1 MRWGE
6 ETPTHKMH
14 PCKRSKLCYNP
25 SYEYHLEPTIYYPLS
40 TIQKNLHRRFLP
52 MSPFALQLMNGCLAS
67 DIEQENQNAFQ
78 ALQKAG
84 AIEEVNGLWKLGS
97 LYRTG
102 RLFMGKDG
110 RGYVEAAFKEQRDLL
125 VEPDFLGDARH
136 GDTVVVK
143 RIIARRGRASGKV
156 LMVIDKA
163 HLFTIAYTHRDESGN
178 FMILD
183 IRTGEPTYAKMEGMD
198 LKAFKLGTVLKVDID
213 TDNVLEVFGT
223 LDDPKV
229 DEKISLA
236 LYERE
241 DAFPEACV
249 AEAIEVES
257 EVTRSEHPDR
267 VDLTDLDFC
276 TIDPVTA
283 KDFDDAI
290 YFDLKNYTLYV
301 AIADVSHYVPYF
313 TKIDKEA
320 KKRGFTTYFPHK
332 SFPMLPRQLSE
343 NICSLQPRVDRLAF
357 VSKIELDRNT
367 LKPLHE
373 EFFEAIIHSK
383 YRFHYDQVDTLIA
396 TEGCDAKGTVAR
408 VLTWLLPLQKITL
421 RLRDRRLK
429 EGFDFRADETKLTID
444 ADHLLAGTH
453 IETGTPS
460 HSLVEECMLLANQAA
475 AKRFSGEEED
485 QLGIFR
491 IHEPPQLSKLE
502 ELLVQLASVGLY
514 VEEYEDSP
522 SLIRAIQKEAKKLGL
537 ANQVDAML
545 IKSLRQAS
553 YAAHNVGHFGL
564 GYRYYSHFTSPI
576 RRYSDL
582 ILHRMIKAQLQNDE
596 QEMEYLLRNIE
607 SLCARVSEL
616 ERKAV
621 KSEWDFRDRKFARWA
636 ATKFGEV
643 FEAEVVEIEESGDAK
658 AVLHADVQGVTVHLR
673 ADQVMLFDR
682 IKVRI
687 SDVSIPQ
694 AFIQCEFVEKLSREA
709 TELA

>member
-1 MRWGE
+1 
-6 ETPTHKMH
+6 
-14 PCKRSKLCYNP
+14 
-25 SYEYHLEPTIYYPLS
+25 
-40 TIQKNLHRRFLP
+40 
-52 MSPFALQLMNGCLAS
+52 MNGCLAS

-102 RLFMGKDG
+102 RLYMGKDG
-110 RGYVEAAFKEQRDLL
+110 RGYVEAEFKEQRDLL

-183 IRTGEPTYAKMEGMD
+183 IRTGEPTYAKMDGMD

-241 DAFPEACV
+241 DTFPEACV
-249 AEAIEVES
+249 TEAVEVES
-257 EVTRSEHPDR
+257 EVTRSEHPER

-313 TKIDKEA
+313 TEIDKEA

-332 SFPMLPRQLSE
+332 SFPMLPRELSE
-343 NICSLQPRVDRLAF
+343 NICSLKPRVDRLAF

-383 YRFHYDQVDTLIA
+383 HRFNYDQVDEIIA
-396 TEGCDAKGTVAR
+396 TEGHDAEGTVAR
-408 VLTWLLPLQKITL
+408 LLTWLLPLQKITV
-421 RLRDRRLK
+421 RLRNTRLK
-429 EGFDFRADETKLTID
+429 EGFDFRTDETKLTID
-444 ADHLLAGTH
+444 ANHLLVGTQ

-475 AKRFSGEEED
+475 AKRFAGEEED
-485 QLGIFR
+485 QPGIFR

-522 SLIRAIQKEAKKLGL
+522 SLIRAIQKEADKMGLG
-537 ANQVDAML
+537 AEVDAML

-616 ERKAV
+616 ERKEV

-636 ATKFGEV
+636 ATRIGEV
-643 FEAEVVEIEESGDAK
+643 FGAEVVEIGDSGDAK

-682 IKVRI
+682 VKVRI
-687 SDVSIPQ
+687 SEVSIPQ
-694 AFIQCEFVEKLSREA
+694 AFIQCEFVEKISREA
-709 TELA
+709 TEF

>member
-1 MRWGE
+1 M
-6 ETPTHKMH
+6 T
-14 PCKRSKLCYNP
+14 
-25 SYEYHLEPTIYYPLS
+25 
-40 TIQKNLHRRFLP
+40 
-52 MSPFALQLMNGCLAS
+52 PFAIQLINGCLES

-84 AIEEVNGLWKLGS
+84 AIEEIDGLWKLGS
-97 LYRTG
+97 LYRAG
-102 RLFMGKDG
+102 RLYMGKDG
-110 RGYVEAAFKEQRDLL
+110 RGYVEAEFKEQRDLL

-183 IRTGEPTYAKMEGMD
+183 IRTNEPTYAKMEGMD

-241 DAFPEACV
+241 DAFPEVCV
-249 AEAIEVES
+249 TEAIEVES

-267 VDLTDLDFC
+267 VDLTHLDFC

-313 TKIDKEA
+313 TEIDKEA
-320 KKRGFTTYFPHK
+320 KKRGFTTYLPHK
-332 SFPMLPRQLSE
+332 SFPMLPRELSE
-343 NICSLQPRVDRLAF
+343 NICSLKPRVDRLAF
-357 VSKIELDRNT
+357 VSKIELDRNS
-367 LKPLHE
+367 LKPLNE
-373 EFFEAIIHSK
+373 EFFEAVIHSK
-383 YRFHYDQVDTLIA
+383 HRFNYDQVDEIIA
-396 TEGCDAKGTVAR
+396 TEGRDAEGVVER
-408 VLTWLLPLQKITL
+408 LLTWLLPLQKITM
-421 RLRDRRLK
+421 RLRKTRLQN
-429 EGFDFRADETKLTID
+429 GFDFRTDETKLTID
-444 ADHLLAGTH
+444 ANHLLVGTQ

-460 HSLVEECMLLANQAA
+460 HSLIEECMLQANQAA
-475 AKRFSGEEED
+475 AKRFSGEGEED

-502 ELLVQLASVGLY
+502 ELLVQLASIGLY

-522 SLIRAIQKEAKKLGL
+522 SLIREIQKEAEKMGL
-537 ANQVDAML
+537 AAEVDAML

-582 ILHRMIKAQLQNDE
+582 ILHRLIKAQLSNDE
-596 QEMEYLLRNIE
+596 QETEYLLRNIE
-607 SLCARVSEL
+607 PLCARVSEL
-616 ERKAV
+616 ERKAT
-621 KSEWDFRDRKFARWA
+621 KAEWDFRDRKFARWA
-636 ATKFGEV
+636 ETQVGEV
-643 FEAEVVEIEESGDAK
+643 FGAEVVEIEESGDAK
-658 AVLHADVQGVTVHLR
+658 AILHADVQGVTVHLR

-682 IKVRI
+682 IRVRI
-687 SDVSIPQ
+687 SAVSIPQ
-694 AFIQCEFVEKLSREA
+694 AFIQCEFVEKLSRDA
-709 TELA
+709 MELA

>member
-1 MRWGE
+1 M
-6 ETPTHKMH
+6 T
-14 PCKRSKLCYNP
+14 
-25 SYEYHLEPTIYYPLS
+25 
-40 TIQKNLHRRFLP
+40 
-52 MSPFALQLMNGCLAS
+52 PFAIQLMNGCLAS
-67 DIEQENQNAFQ
+67 DIEQENQNTFQ

-84 AIEEVNGLWKLGS
+84 AIEEVDGLWRLGS
-97 LYRTG
+97 LYRAG
-102 RLFMGKDG
+102 RLYMGKDG
-110 RGYVEAAFKEQRDLL
+110 RGYVEAEFKEQRDLL
-125 VEPDFLGDARH
+125 VEPDHLGDARH

-249 AEAIEVES
+249 TEAVEVES

-313 TKIDKEA
+313 TEIDKEA

-332 SFPMLPRQLSE
+332 SFPMLPRELSE
-343 NICSLQPRVDRLAF
+343 NICSLKPRVDRLAF
-357 VSKIELDRNT
+357 VSKIELDPNT

-383 YRFHYDQVDTLIA
+383 HRFNYDQVDEIIA
-396 TEGCDAKGTVAR
+396 TEGRDTEGTVAR
-408 VLTWLLPLQKITL
+408 LLTWLLPLQKITV
-421 RLRDRRLK
+421 RLRNTRLK
-429 EGFDFRADETKLTID
+429 EGFDFRTDETKLTID
-444 ADHLLAGTH
+444 ANHLLVGTQ

-475 AKRFSGEEED
+475 AKRFAGEEED

-522 SLIRAIQKEAKKLGL
+522 SLIRAIQKEAEKMGL
-537 ANQVDAML
+537 AAEVDAML

-582 ILHRMIKAQLQNDE
+582 ILHRMIKAQLQDDE

-616 ERKAV
+616 ERKEV

-636 ATKFGEV
+636 ATRIGEV
-643 FEAEVVEIEESGDAK
+643 FGAEVVEIGESGDAK
-658 AVLHADVQGVTVHLR
+658 AVLHADVQGVTVHLK
-673 ADQVMLFDR
+673 ADQVMLFDH

-687 SDVSIPQ
+687 SEVSIPQ
-694 AFIQCEFVEKLSREA
+694 AFIQCEFVEKLSREE
-709 TELA
+709 TELI